1 MRLKTAVPMM
11 LLLLLCACGAAKEQA
26 QAPVSLRT
34 ALMEAGRCRFT
45 LELTADF
52 GDYTRDYTLDCW
64 ADTPGSA
71 SMMILEPELAKGI
84 SAIVGGEDA
93 QVSYDDT
100 ILAVEQFESRPISP
114 MAAPYLLSRAWSEGY
129 IRSAGKDGDLEQ
141 VHYLLGYGGRQ
152 LEIVTWLSGQTP
164 VRAEITDGEHVL
176 VSCEI
181 RDFTMQKK
189 AEEHENQ
196 TAETDLGGCG
206 SEQSPAQRGD
216 PDGAPA

>member
-64 ADTPGSA
+64 AD
-71 SMMILEPELAKGI
+71 
-84 SAIVGGEDA
+84 
-93 QVSYDDT
+93 
-100 ILAVEQFESRPISP
+100 ISP

-164 VRAEITDGEHVL
+164 VRAEITDGERVL

-196 TAETDLGGCG
+196 TAETDLGGGG
-206 SEQSPAQRGD
+206 SELPPAQRGD